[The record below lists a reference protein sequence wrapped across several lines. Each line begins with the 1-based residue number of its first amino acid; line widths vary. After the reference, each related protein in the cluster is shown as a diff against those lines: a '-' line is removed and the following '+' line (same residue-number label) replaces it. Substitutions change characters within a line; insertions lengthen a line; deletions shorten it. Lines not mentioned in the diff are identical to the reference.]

1 MTLRHARRWGS
12 NNRPMS
18 DLFALVR
25 DVPDFPRAGILFKD
39 LTPLFRDPGAFR
51 ALVVAL
57 AEPYRDARV
66 DAVLGVEAR
75 GFILG
80 AAVALHLG
88 AGFVPARKPGKLPA
102 KCDREGYSLEYGTD
116 ALELHL
122 GSFGP
127 GDRVLII
134 DDVIATGGTAR
145 AAVTLARRQH
155 ADLVGAAFA
164 VELDFLRGRDLLPPD
179 LAVTSLLH
187 V

>member
-1 MTLRHARRWGS
+1 
-12 NNRPMS
+12 MS

-25 DVPDFPRAGILFKD
+25 DVVDFPKPGIVFKD
-39 LTPLFRDPGAFR
+39 LTPLFRDAAAFA
-51 ALVVAL
+51 ALVDAL
-57 AEPYRDARV
+57 AAPYRDARV

-80 AAVALHLG
+80 AAVALRLG

-102 KCDREGYSLEYGTD
+102 KADREAYALEYGSD

-122 GSFGP
+122 GSFAP
-127 GDRVLII
+127 GDRVLVI

-145 AAVTLARRQH
+145 AALALAQRQG
-155 ADLVGAAFA
+155 AAVVGAAFA
-164 VELDFLRGRDLLPPD
+164 IELDFLRGRDALP
-179 LAVTSLLH
+179 AGVEVTSLLH